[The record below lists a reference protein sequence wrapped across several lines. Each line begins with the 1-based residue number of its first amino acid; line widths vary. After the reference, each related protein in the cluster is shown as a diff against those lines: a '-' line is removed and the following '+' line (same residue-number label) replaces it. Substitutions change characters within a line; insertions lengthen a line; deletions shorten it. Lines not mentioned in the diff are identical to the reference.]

1 MFSLDKMWI
10 VTLLTIILIH
20 LPAEN
25 LSIGSVFLKGSE
37 VV

>member
-10 VTLLTIILIH
+10 VILLTIILIQ
-20 LPAEN
+20 LPAEK
-25 LSIGSVFLKGSE
+25 LSIGAVFLKGSE